1 MISSSRLILFSV
13 CALMASHIRADE
25 SYVCATEFAGGL
37 VFDAGTKKWHGGAFQ
52 PDAKY
57 VISNSQGDDGEAR
70 TERVVRNAG
79 EKEISYWCEKDFNET
94 GYLFCRNAFGVFR
107 FNKQNLR
114 FMSTYMV
121 GYVTDGI
128 QNSGGLENKEGDNT
142 PIIRGGVCSPAVAR

>member
-13 CALMASHIRADE
+13 CMSMATLSRADE
-25 SYVCATEFAGGL
+25 AYVCVTEFAGGL
-37 VFDAGTKKWHGGAFQ
+37 VFDASTKKWRGGAFE

-70 TERVVRNAG
+70 AERVVRNAG

-121 GYVTDGI
+121 GYVTDGL
-128 QNSGGLENKEGDNT
+128 QNSGTLESREGENT
-142 PIIRGGVCSPAVAR
+142 PIIRGGACTPVVPH

>member
-1 MISSSRLILFSV
+1 MISSSRLIQFLF
-13 CALMASHIRADE
+13 CALIASPTWADE
-25 SYVCATEFAGGL
+25 AYVCVTEIAGGL
-37 VFDAGTKKWHGGAFQ
+37 VFDAGSKKWHGGAFE

-57 VISNSQGDDGEAR
+57 VISNSQGDDGDAS
-70 TERVVRNAG
+70 TQRVVRNVG
-79 EKEISYWCEKDFNET
+79 DKGISFWCEKDFNET

-128 QNSGGLENKEGDNT
+128 QNSGSREGENT
-142 PIIRGGVCSPAVAR
+142 PIIRGGVCSPIAVR

>member
-13 CALMASHIRADE
+13 CALMVSPLRADE
-25 SYVCATEFAGGL
+25 AYVCVTEFAGGL
-37 VFDAGTKKWHGGAFQ
+37 VFDVGTKKWHGGAFE

-57 VISNSQGDDGEAR
+57 VISNSQGDDSEAR
-70 TERVVRNAG
+70 TERVVRIAG

-128 QNSGGLENKEGDNT
+128 QNSGALQSREGENT
-142 PIIRGGVCSPAVAR
+142 PIIRGGACTPAAPR